1 MSENAVVL
9 PSVRILASVWHSPD
23 DDEIYEIE
31 SSNLFITL
39 SNRDVVLSRA
49 PTAPGDIGVH
59 GLTLRI
65 LDSARAVTALQTVQ
79 VFVGVEPPLVY
90 VDRTRGDGSNGNPF
104 LIYDI
109 HQLQAMGGTIAPMV
123 AASIAVS
130 LGLEEA
136 VVIDIA
142 QNLFGDGR
150 ATAVYQLTQ
159 NIDASE
165 TRYWDRADDG
175 DGFIPINNFGGEL
188 RGAGKIIDGL
198 YIRSNARAGLFDIA
212 QSVTVSRLGL
222 DNIEIDA
229 VGVAGGLAAV
239 WDQGLA
245 STVWARGRVGGD
257 SRVGGLAGELINS
270 MLVGGWFAGE
280 IDAVSGN
287 VGGLIGNLSNSSVRD
302 NWAIGRVSVGDQ
314 PIRVG
319 GLFGQAINSSAVN
332 NWSGSSAENAND
344 RDGVVPGNVFDSSFD
359 QTYWGLEISGIPPR
373 AFNPPGIG
381 GIANLQTLS
390 VSAWDDAWANLDADE
405 DYPILKAHE
414 DEDEGWPGEQALGV
428 AFGLT
433 RLLAINGDNP
443 VELASGRINVA
454 ADERYAVMRLDV
466 NGFAS
471 NNRGRPNA
479 VGELRIDSQERTGRV
494 FGDGL

>member
-1 MSENAVVL
+1 MQDAGAERDGTVITFLLESTDFTLTNASSTGATASVEIVILDDATNVFDTDEKEIVVTMTVDDNQALPMTSTLLLTIVSSPRPRDAAEIFFVRPESMSENAVVL

-31 SSNLFITL
+31 SSDLFITL

-49 PTAPGDIGVH
+49 PTAPDDIGVH

-198 YIRSNARAGLFDIA
+198 YIRPSNARAGLFA
-212 QSVTVSRLGL
+212 EARSVTVSRLGL

-239 WDQGLA
+239 WDQGLV
-245 STVWARGRVGGD
+245 SVVWARGRVGGD
-257 SRVGGLAGELINS
+257 SRVGGLAGEFINNS
-270 MLVGGWFAGE
+270 TLVGGWFAGE

-287 VGGLIGNLSNSSVRD
+287 VGGLIGDLSDSLVRD
-302 NWAIGRVSVGDQ
+302 NWAIGRVSVGNQ
-314 PIRVG
+314 FIRVG
-319 GLFGQAINSSAVN
+319 GLFGQAINSSVVN

-344 RDGVVPGNVFDSSFD
+344 RDGVVPGKGVRLFFRSD
-359 QTYWGLEISGIPPR
+359 LL
-373 AFNPPGIG
+373 GIG
-381 GIANLQTLS
+381 N
-390 VSAWDDAWANLDADE
+390 
-405 DYPILKAHE
+405 
-414 DEDEGWPGEQALGV
+414 
-428 AFGLT
+428 
-433 RLLAINGDNP
+433 
-443 VELASGRINVA
+443 
-454 ADERYAVMRLDV
+454 
-466 NGFAS
+466 
-471 NNRGRPNA
+471 
-479 VGELRIDSQERTGRV
+479 
-494 FGDGL
+494 

>member
-1 MSENAVVL
+1 ML

-90 VDRTRGDGSNGNPF
+90 VDRTRGDGSDGNPF

-136 VVIDIA
+136 VVIDVA

-175 DGFIPINNFGGEL
+175 DGFIPIDGFGGEL

-245 STVWARGRVGGD
+245 EVVWARGRVGGA
-257 SRVGGLAGELINS
+257 SRVGGLVGEFTNS
-270 MLVGGWFAGE
+270 TLVGGWFAGE
-280 IDAVSGN
+280 IDAVSGKCERLDRRSLRFSCARQLGDWAG
-287 VGGLIGNLSNSSVRD
+287 VGGESSYSCRRFVRASHPLLRGEQLVGQLSRECEQSGRRCSGGKGDWLYSFRSDLLGIGN
-302 NWAIGRVSVGDQ
+302 
-314 PIRVG
+314 
-319 GLFGQAINSSAVN
+319 
-332 NWSGSSAENAND
+332 
-344 RDGVVPGNVFDSSFD
+344 
-359 QTYWGLEISGIPPR
+359 
-373 AFNPPGIG
+373 
-381 GIANLQTLS
+381 
-390 VSAWDDAWANLDADE
+390 
-405 DYPILKAHE
+405 
-414 DEDEGWPGEQALGV
+414 
-428 AFGLT
+428 
-433 RLLAINGDNP
+433 
-443 VELASGRINVA
+443 
-454 ADERYAVMRLDV
+454 
-466 NGFAS
+466 
-471 NNRGRPNA
+471 
-479 VGELRIDSQERTGRV
+479 
-494 FGDGL
+494 